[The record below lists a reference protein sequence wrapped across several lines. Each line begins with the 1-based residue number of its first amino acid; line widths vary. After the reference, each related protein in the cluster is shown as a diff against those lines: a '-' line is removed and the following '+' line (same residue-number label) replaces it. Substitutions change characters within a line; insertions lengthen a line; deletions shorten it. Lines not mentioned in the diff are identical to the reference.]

1 MNSNY
6 YGNFRNNN
14 RNGYYPKKYNAKENK
29 KYIPQANIREVEINS
44 ISQTEPSKPKFSLDL
59 KITSQLEAAT
69 NDETQS
75 ITNLKHELIGTSNN
89 TEDLNEQ
96 LRSILTKLEEIDI
109 DKKISEIT
117 KNVNETYSKMKK
129 ETIDSIM
136 TIKTELEETIEKTAN
151 QNSNDLNEIKA
162 LFSWQCLSDLRNH
175 LVTLKG
181 EYYAKPIIITSVY
194 EFEKFYESIMS
205 SDLKEKFVYK
215 KSFSEIIHIIY
226 EAFNGKTISNSESAT
241 LDDEFWTLVNLF
253 NNSNK
258 KNKTKLK
265 LNLSGSLYRIIKHFR
280 GIPDDIIIEFGDLIP
295 VLNSENKIAK
305 AKRKINT
312 VVNLLYEILSR
323 QIQMSSLS
331 NKIFAYGHIYYGG
344 KSKEIQVKDCLEND
358 IYFDFVELNKESSI
372 YNKLIILV

>member
-1 MNSNY
+1 
-6 YGNFRNNN
+6 
-14 RNGYYPKKYNAKENK
+14 
-29 KYIPQANIREVEINS
+29 
-44 ISQTEPSKPKFSLDL
+44 
-59 KITSQLEAAT
+59 
-69 NDETQS
+69 
-75 ITNLKHELIGTSNN
+75 
-89 TEDLNEQ
+89 
-96 LRSILTKLEEIDI
+96 
-109 DKKISEIT
+109 
-117 KNVNETYSKMKK
+117 MKK

-162 LFSWQCLSDLRNH
+162 IFSWQCLSDLRNH

-194 EFEKFYESIMS
+194 DFEKFYESIMS
-205 SDLKEKFVYK
+205 SDLREKFVYK

-258 KNKTKLK
+258 KNKMKLK
-265 LNLSGSLYRIIKHFR
+265 LNLIKHFR

-312 VVNLLYEILSR
+312 VINLLYEILSR

-344 KSKEIQVKDCLEND
+344 KSKEISIKDFLEND
-358 IYFDFVELNKESSI
+358 IYFDFVELK
-372 YNKLIILV
+372 

>member
-6 YGNFRNNN
+6 YGNFRNN
-14 RNGYYPKKYNAKENK
+14 RYYPKKSYAKENK
-29 KYIPQANIREVEINS
+29 KYLQQSNIREVEINS
-44 ISQTEPSKPKFSLDL
+44 ISQTEPSKPKFSPETN
-59 KITSQLEAAT
+59 ITY
-69 NDETQS
+69 
-75 ITNLKHELIGTSNN
+75 
-89 TEDLNEQ
+89 
-96 LRSILTKLEEIDI
+96 
-109 DKKISEIT
+109 KKISEISN
-117 KNVNETYSKMKK
+117 NVNETYTKLKN

-136 TIKTELEETIEKTAN
+136 TIKTELEGAIERTAN
-151 QNSNDLNEIKA
+151 QNINDLNEIKG
-162 LFSWQCLSDLRNH
+162 LFSWQCLSDLRNN

-181 EYYAKPIIITSVY
+181 EHFAKPIIITSVY
-194 EFEKFYESIMS
+194 EFEKYYEYILS
-205 SDLKEKFVYK
+205 SDLREKFTHK

-226 EAFNGKTISNSESAT
+226 ENFNGKNITNAENST
-241 LDDEFWTLVNLF
+241 LDEEFWTLVNLF
-253 NNSNK
+253 NNNNK
-258 KNKTKLK
+258 KHKTKLK

-344 KSKEIQVKDCLEND
+344 KSQEIQVKDFLEND
-358 IYFDFVELNKESSI
+358 IYFDFVELK
-372 YNKLIILV
+372 

>member
-312 VVNLLYEILSR
+312 VINLLYEILSR
-323 QIQMSSLS
+323 QLQMSSLS

-344 KSKEIQVKDCLEND
+344 KSKEISVKDFLEND
-358 IYFDFVELNKESSI
+358 IYFDFVELK
-372 YNKLIILV
+372 